1 MHAHE
6 RSQRSLNRQ
15 MKRITSTR
23 QVERHQFG
31 PRAPVKDRDDNLCR
45 DMDDRF
51 IDREHLST
59 ALVARTILRF
69 VSRTVPRDW
78 SRGALMVQRSS
89 VTTAV
94 RLATVFHCEAR
105 TVPSMPIVSE
115 GISLAQLA
123 AAQQRAE
130 VAAAERNRHHQENGD
145 EVPGLDVSGV
155 HTTGEY
161 T

>member
-1 MHAHE
+1 
-6 RSQRSLNRQ
+6 
-15 MKRITSTR
+15 
-23 QVERHQFG
+23 
-31 PRAPVKDRDDNLCR
+31 
-45 DMDDRF
+45 MDDRF